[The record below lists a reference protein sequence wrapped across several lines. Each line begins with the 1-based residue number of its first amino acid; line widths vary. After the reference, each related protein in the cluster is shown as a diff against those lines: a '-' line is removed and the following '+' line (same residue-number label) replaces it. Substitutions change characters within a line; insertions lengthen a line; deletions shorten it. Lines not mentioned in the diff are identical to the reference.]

1 MPSARKTSL
10 ENVRVRPNDAL
21 ALNLRRRKG
30 FGSNDVNGQLKPVAA
45 AASSQRHS
53 YAGTGIAGLVGVKAG
68 GGGENGFEVVREEEV
83 DEEESGESI

>member
-10 ENVRVRPNDAL
+10 ENVRVRPNDDL

-30 FGSNDVNGQLKPVAA
+30 FGSNDVNGQIKPVA

-53 YAGTGIAGLVGVKAG
+53 YAGTGIEGLGVKAG
-68 GGGENGFEVVREEEV
+68 GGNGENGFDVVREEEV